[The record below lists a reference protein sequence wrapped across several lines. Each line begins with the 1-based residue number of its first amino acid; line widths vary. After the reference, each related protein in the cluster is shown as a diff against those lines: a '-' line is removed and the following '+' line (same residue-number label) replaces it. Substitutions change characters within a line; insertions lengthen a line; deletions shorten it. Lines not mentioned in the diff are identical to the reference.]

1 MNDPSPTTESGAERG
16 VRLSRK
22 LPRRVLTLGRGR
34 EDGRSG
40 VSATVRLDRRT
51 KDLTKR
57 LQPGEIAVIDHVD
70 LDRVSA
76 EALVSCE
83 VGAVVNVAPSISG
96 RYPNLGPQ
104 ILVEAGIPLLDD
116 VGPEIFTKLHEG
128 DQVRVEGP
136 AVFRGEDVVAKG
148 TEQTDESVETALT
161 EAKAGLASQ
170 LEAFVAN
177 TMEYVKRERDLL
189 IDGVG
194 VPEVATKINGRHA
207 LIVVRGYHYRED
219 IATLRPYIRE
229 YRPVLIGVDGGADAL
244 LEAGYRPDMIVG
256 DMDSVSDDALTCGAE
271 IVVHAY
277 RDGRAPGLKRVHELG
292 QEAVVFP
299 ATATSEDIAMLLAD
313 DKGATL
319 IVAVGT
325 HANMV
330 EFLDKGRAGM
340 ASTFLTRLRVGSKL
354 VDAKGVSRLYR
365 SRISTWSLLFLVLG
379 AFIAI
384 VTAVAMSPAGDVI
397 SPLLADRWHAFVFWL
412 TGLFT

>member
-1 MNDPSPTTESGAERG
+1 MNEPSPTTEARTVQERA
-16 VRLSRK
+16 RRAAL
-22 LPRRVLTLGRGR
+22 LPRRVRGLGRGR
-34 EDGRSG
+34 DEERG
-40 VSATVRLDRRT
+40 VAGTVRLDRRT
-51 KDLTKR
+51 KNLTKR
-57 LQPGEIAVIDHVD
+57 LQPGEVAVIDHVD

-76 EALVSCE
+76 EALVSCQ

-104 ILVEAGIPLLDD
+104 ILVEAGIPLIDD
-116 VGPEIFTKLHEG
+116 VGPEIFAKLSEG
-128 DQVRVEGP
+128 ERVRLEGGE
-136 AVFRGEDVVAKG
+136 VWRGEDVVVKG
-148 TEQTDESVETALT
+148 TEQTAQTVETALT
-161 EAKAGLASQ
+161 EAKAGLAHQ

-194 VPEVATKINGRHA
+194 VPDVATELNGRHA

-219 IATLRPYIRE
+219 IAALRPYIRE

-256 DMDSVSDDALTCGAE
+256 DMDSVSDAALTSGAE

-277 RDGRAPGLKRVHELG
+277 RDGRAPGLARVHDLG
-292 QEAVVFP
+292 QEAVTFP

-313 DKGATL
+313 EKGASL

-365 SRISTWSLLFLVLG
+365 SRISTWSLLFLVIG
-379 AFIAI
+379 AF
-384 VTAVAMSPAGDVI
+384 VAMSTAVFMSPVGDVI
-397 SPLLADRWHAFVFWL
+397 RPLLADRWHAFLFWL
-412 TGLFT
+412 TGLFS

>member
-1 MNDPSPTTESGAERG
+1 MNDPSPTTERRARRAQ
-16 VRLSRK
+16 RLPLRV
-22 LPRRVLTLGRGR
+22 LPRRRGR
-34 EDGRSG
+34 EDGRAG
-40 VSATVRLDRRT
+40 VNATARLDRRT
-51 KDLTKR
+51 KNLTKR

-83 VGAVVNVAPSISG
+83 VGGVVNVAPSISG

-104 ILVEAGIPLLDD
+104 ILVEAGIPLVDD
-116 VGPEIFTKLHEG
+116 VGPEIFTRLQEG
-128 DQVRVEGP
+128 DQVRVEDE
-136 AVFRGEDVVAKG
+136 VVYRGDEVIAKG
-148 TEQTDESVETALT
+148 TAQDAETVEAAIV
-161 EAKAGLASQ
+161 EAKAGLSHQ

-194 VPEVATKINGRHA
+194 VPDVTTRLEGRHA

-219 IATLRPYIRE
+219 IAALRPYIRE

-277 RDGRAPGLKRVHELG
+277 RDGRAPGLKRVHELDR
-292 QEAVVFP
+292 EAVVFP

-313 DKGATL
+313 DKGASL

-365 SRISTWSLLFLVLG
+365 SRISTGSLLFLVLG
-379 AFIAI
+379 AFIAMT
-384 VTAVAMSPAGDVI
+384 TAVFMSPAGDVI
-397 SPLLADRWHAFVFWL
+397 RPLLADRWHAFLFWL

>member
-1 MNDPSPTTESGAERG
+1 MNEPAPTTERRA
-16 VRLSRK
+16 RLTQRLT
-22 LPRRVLTLGRGR
+22 LPRRVLALGRGR
-34 EDGRSG
+34 DDGRQG

-57 LQPGEIAVIDHVD
+57 LQAGEVAVIDHVD

-76 EALVSCE
+76 EALVSCQ

-104 ILVEAGIPLLDD
+104 ILVDAGVPLVDD
-116 VGPEIFTKLHEG
+116 VGPEIFGKLHEG

-136 AVFRGEDVVAKG
+136 CVYLGEDVVAKG
-148 TEQTDESVETALT
+148 TEQTAETVETALT

-194 VPEVATKINGRHA
+194 VPEVATRINGRHA

-379 AFIAI
+379 AFVAI